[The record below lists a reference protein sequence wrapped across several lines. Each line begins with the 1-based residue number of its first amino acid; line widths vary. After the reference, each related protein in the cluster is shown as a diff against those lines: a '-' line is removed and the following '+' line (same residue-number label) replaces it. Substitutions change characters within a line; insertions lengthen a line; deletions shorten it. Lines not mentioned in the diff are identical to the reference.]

1 MPMLKSYIKRVLDV
15 CIAFFCIMLTF
26 PLSFICYLLI
36 KFEDGGKV
44 IYRQE
49 RIGLH
54 GNPFVICKFRST
66 RLELTEDGYHLFN
79 PEKDMNLLTRTGKF
93 IRKYHLDELPQLWN
107 VVKGDMALVG
117 YRPERKF
124 YIDKIMEIDPRY
136 ELLYQTRPG
145 ITSYA
150 ALYNGYTD
158 TMEKMLKRLEMD
170 LYYLEHQ
177 SLWTDV
183 KILLQ
188 TFGKIVFGRVI

>member
-1 MPMLKSYIKRVLDV
+1 MYKQSIKRVLDV
-15 CIAFFCIMLTF
+15 CVAFLSIILAL
-26 PLSFICYLLI
+26 PLFLICYLLI
-36 KFEDGGKV
+36 KFEDGGAA
-44 IYRQE
+44 IYKQE

-54 GNPFVICKFRST
+54 GIPFIIYKFRST
-66 RLELTEDGYHLFN
+66 RIELTDDGYHLFN
-79 PEKDMNLLTRTGKF
+79 KDKDMALLTKTGRF

-107 VVKGDMALVG
+107 VMKGDMALVG

-124 YIDKIMEIDPRY
+124 YIDKIMEIDSRY

-158 TMEKMLKRLEMD
+158 TMEKMLRRLEMD

-177 SLWTDV
+177 SLWTDMEIML
-183 KILLQ
+183 K
-188 TFGKIVFGRVI
+188 TFGKIVSRRSI

>member
-1 MPMLKSYIKRVLDV
+1 MYKQSIKRVLDV
-15 CIAFFCIMLTF
+15 CVAFLSIILAL
-26 PLSFICYLLI
+26 PLFLICYLLI
-36 KFEDGGKV
+36 KFEDGGAA
-44 IYRQE
+44 IYKQE

-54 GNPFVICKFRST
+54 GIPFIIYKFRST
-66 RLELTEDGYHLFN
+66 RIELTDDGYHLFN
-79 PEKDMNLLTRTGKF
+79 KDKDMALLTKTGRF

-107 VVKGDMALVG
+107 VMKGDMALVG

-124 YIDKIMEIDPRY
+124 YIDKIMEIDSRY

-158 TMEKMLKRLEMD
+158 TMEKMLRRLEMD

-177 SLWTDV
+177 SLWTDME
-183 KILLQ
+183 ILLK
-188 TFGKIVFGRVI
+188 TFGKIVSRRSI

>member
-1 MPMLKSYIKRVLDV
+1 MMYKQSIKRVLDV
-15 CIAFFCIMLTF
+15 CVAFLSIILAL
-26 PLSFICYLLI
+26 PLFLICYLLI
-36 KFEDGGKV
+36 KFEDGGV
-44 IYRQE
+44 AIYKQE

-54 GNPFVICKFRST
+54 GIPFIIYKFRST
-66 RLELTEDGYHLFN
+66 RIELTDDGYHLFN
-79 PEKDMNLLTRTGKF
+79 KDKDMALLTKTGRF

-107 VVKGDMALVG
+107 VMKGDMALVG

-124 YIDKIMEIDPRY
+124 YIDKIMEIDSRY

-158 TMEKMLKRLEMD
+158 TMEKMLRRLEMD

-177 SLWTDV
+177 SLWTDME
-183 KILLQ
+183 ILLK
-188 TFGKIVFGRVI
+188 TFGKIVSRRSI